1 MRKIKVDSC
10 IGISKLN
17 NHLEIKDKILS
28 LIDCSN
34 DSPSNNSDGSF
45 ISKYDYPQSAN
56 FDRRWVKDLKPYLL
70 PVLVDV
76 ISNFGY
82 QGMDIYRIWY
92 QQYLKGSSHC
102 WHIHEGQFTGVY
114 YLEHP
119 EGSPATEIKSP
130 YNLETFKVDTVSE
143 GDVIV
148 FPAFWIHQ
156 APINEKSRK
165 TIISFNL
172 NIRAPDPSYYD
183 FK

>member
-1 MRKIKVDSC
+1 MRKFKVDAC
-10 IGISKLN
+10 VGISKIH

-28 LIDCSN
+28 LIESSN
-34 DSPSNNSDGSF
+34 DSTCTQPDGSF
-45 ISKYDYPQSAN
+45 ISKYDYDLCED
-56 FDRRWVKDLKPYLL
+56 FERKWVKELQPYLL
-70 PVLVDV
+70 PVLKGIFKDL
-76 ISNFGY
+76 GY
-82 QGMDIYRIWY
+82 QVMHLWQIWY

-130 YNLETFKVDTVSE
+130 YNLETFKVDMVSE

-148 FPAFWIHQ
+148 FPGSWIHQ

-172 NIRAPDPSYYD
+172 NICAPDPSYYD

>member
-1 MRKIKVDSC
+1 MDKIPVLDC
-10 IGISKLN
+10 IA
-17 NHLEIKDKILS
+17 KDHYDLPPKIRQKILS
-28 LIDCSN
+28 LIAESGDPPL
-34 DSPSNNSDGSF
+34 DDGTSYISQYDFDFSF
-45 ISKYDYPQSAN
+45 D
-56 FDRRWVKDLKPYLL
+56 FDREWVEVIKPYLFKAL
-70 PVLVDV
+70 TKTMDELGYLDFSVD
-76 ISNFGY
+76 
-82 QGMDIYRIWY
+82 QIWY

-172 NIRAPDPSYYD
+172 THTKQMELNSWN
-183 FK
+183 